1 MNRDP
6 LASIVNWSKN
16 LFVFMMSILM
26 VFSGCF
32 GNSGSGNDP
41 GNDDYEWLFNS
52 GFEENSEHVFA
63 ENTTAPCTD
72 DIRGSDLSVQQN
84 GDWEVDLE
92 GYTFGEAQFCFGGG
106 DRTQR
111 GIDFVEDPE
120 NSNNQVMHMWIAE
133 PAENIS
139 DSDDIACNGED
150 KGSRKARIQHV
161 LKDNP
166 NLHAFQY
173 QVRIRLGDSFQTL
186 VDSEY
191 EFNWMTIG
199 EYWNNQ
205 PSEEHSF
212 RVTLNLIKPN
222 NESGTPFYFGLK
234 ADKQDE
240 GAHEWDSVW
249 PEEIISD
256 VEVPIGTW
264 FTLDVIMIEG
274 DNENGRAIVHVTID
288 GNEYEVAD
296 ITGWTHAPSDPNPDG
311 FRVINTM
318 KIYTGGS
325 VMCGLNDLNQTLDVW
340 WDDYKIGI
348 PSE

>member
-1 MNRDP
+1 M
-6 LASIVNWSKN
+6 NWSQN
-16 LFVFMMSILM
+16 LCAFMLSALIVFP
-26 VFSGCF
+26 GCF
-32 GNSGSGNDP
+32 GISESANESE
-41 GNDDYEWLFNS
+41 NDDFKWSFNS
-52 GFEENSEHVFA
+52 GFEENSEHVFV

-72 DIRGSDLSVQQN
+72 DIHGTDFSVQQN
-84 GDWEVDLE
+84 GDWGGDLE
-92 GYTFGEAQFCFGGG
+92 GSAFGDALFCFGGG

-111 GIDFVEDPE
+111 GIDFVQDPDD
-120 NSNNQVMHMWIAE
+120 STNQAMHMWIVE

-150 KGSRKARIQHV
+150 AGSRKARIQHV
-161 LKDNP
+161 LRDNP

-186 VDSEY
+186 VDSEN

-205 PSEEHSF
+205 PNEEHSF
-212 RVTLNLIKPN
+212 RVTLNLVKPN
-222 NESGTPFYFGLK
+222 NESGTPFYFGMK

-240 GAHEWDSVW
+240 GASEWTSAW
-249 PEEIISD
+249 PEEIVSD
-256 VEVPIGTW
+256 VEVPIGSW

-288 GNEYEVAD
+288 GDEFEVAD

-311 FRVINTM
+311 FRTLNTM
-318 KIYTGGS
+318 KIYTSGS

-348 PSE
+348 PSDY